1 MLDPT
6 ILHNLTHSKVMA
18 DLLRQLTQLNPEL
31 TVEAVLPLVA
41 ARLVGADAS
50 DQGTDPLQDE
60 DGFTGI

>member
-6 ILHNLTHSKVMA
+6 ILHNLTQSKVMA

-50 DQGTDPLQDE
+50 EQGTDPLQDE
-60 DGFTGI
+60 DEFTGI

>member
-50 DQGTDPLQDE
+50 DQGIDPLQD
-60 DGFTGI
+60 DGEPIGI

>member
-6 ILHNLTHSKVMA
+6 LLHNLTHSKVVA

-50 DQGTDPLQDE
+50 EQGSDPLQDDE
-60 DGFTGI
+60 EPTGI